1 MYIYIYRYMNQWV
14 HNKIRVRM
22 KNGNSSSTK
31 FTEATT
37 GSWGINTVMDQRFVF
52 PQIYMLRP

>member
-1 MYIYIYRYMNQWV
+1 MNQWV

-52 PQIYMLRP
+52 SQIYMLRP

>member
-1 MYIYIYRYMNQWV
+1 MNQWV
-14 HNKIRVRM
+14 HNKIRARI

-37 GSWGINTVMDQRFVF
+37 GSWGITLLWTKGLYF
-52 PQIYMLRP
+52 PKFIC